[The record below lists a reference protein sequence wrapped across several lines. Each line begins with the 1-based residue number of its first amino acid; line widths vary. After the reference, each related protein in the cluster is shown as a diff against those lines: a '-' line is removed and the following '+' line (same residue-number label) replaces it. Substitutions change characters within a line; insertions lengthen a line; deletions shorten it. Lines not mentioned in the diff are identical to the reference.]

1 MPQSII
7 VLQSERSI
15 SLTRTGAFVQDPMD
29 AANVL
34 PYQFVVPFV
43 RIIKAPENSV
53 EGSDG
58 LTISFQTA
66 ALMSTPDDETTKG
79 FRWGSSAAGTDVN
92 EGPTFIIKDVS
103 GSTNGSTLYP
113 AAEEG
118 AIPAMTNLG
127 GLLRYKLTNNS
138 ASTTNT
144 LRFEIHLICRGP

>member
-7 VLQSERSI
+7 VLQSERSF
-15 SLTRTGAFVQDPMD
+15 SLAPGGAFVQGPMD

-43 RIIKAPENSV
+43 RIIRAPENSV
-53 EGSDG
+53 EGVDG

-79 FRWGSSAAGTDVN
+79 FQWGSDAVGIAIDEAT
-92 EGPTFIIKDVS
+92 TFVIKS
-103 GSTNGSTLYP
+103 ITATANGSTLYP
-113 AAEEG
+113 TAEEG

-127 GLLRYKLTNNS
+127 GLLRYTLTNNS
-138 ASTTNT
+138 PTATNT